1 MFEHPSIV
9 MADDLEPF
17 ERLKL
22 HILNLRHRSC
32 GGMASAPPQLRGDS
46 APNARRPRYISR
58 LSTTYAEEVVPNF
71 ALHYMCDEAARY
83 VQTAIERFENPF

>member
-1 MFEHPSIV
+1 MLWPTTSSLSSV
-9 MADDLEPF
+9 
-17 ERLKL
+17 LKL
-22 HILNLRHRSC
+22 HILNLGHTVL
-32 GGMASAPPQLRGDS
+32 AEEWLR
-46 APNARRPRYISR
+46 RRRNSGETVRQMLGETRYISR